1 MIPQQLISPF
11 VPTLEL
17 TDTGNR
23 ALFLM
28 DENNLSHLP
37 LVNDE
42 KYVALVREEDLFNW
56 EQREKPLSTADFLT
70 YRPAFFIGNHPFD
83 ALKIFHQQH
92 LEILPVIDNDN
103 HYFGSITA
111 DMLLQYFAE
120 TVGVDD
126 PGGVVVLEVDVRDYS
141 LAEIARITEAESVI
155 LLSTHIHTNKANG
168 KLEVTL
174 KTNKTDLS
182 GLIASLERYSF
193 HILKVYGEQVHHEAM
208 QDRYQ
213 MLMNY
218 LNM

>member
-1 MIPQQLISPF
+1 MNYQQLISPF
-11 VPTLEL
+11 VPILEPS
-17 TDTGNR
+17 DTGNR

-42 KYVALVREEDLFNW
+42 KYMALVREEDIFNW
-56 EQREKPLSTADFLT
+56 EQRDQPLSTAEFLT
-70 YRPAFFIGNHPFD
+70 YRPAFFTGNHPFD
-83 ALKIFHQQH
+83 ALKLFHQQQ
-92 LEILPVIDNDN
+92 LQLLPVIDKDN
-103 HYFGSITA
+103 HYYGSITTE
-111 DMLLQYFAE
+111 MLLQYFAE
-120 TVGVDD
+120 TVGVDEQ
-126 PGGVVVLEVDVRDYS
+126 GGVIVLEVDVRDYS
-141 LAEIARITEAESVI
+141 LAALARITESESVSI
-155 LLSTHIHTNKANG
+155 VHSHIHLNKANG

-193 HILKVYGEQVHHEAM
+193 NILKIYGEQVHHEEM